1 MSALSVDIEPEPFR
15 IPLSSNDAQS
25 SSDSSSDSGRLE
37 GDSADKSNID
47 ITDNDNILQNDSIY
61 RPHRLSILTNAGS
74 ERASTLI
81 GSDDDLDRGTENV
94 FDSVRTRVNEGI
106 TPVRVESIFDLSS
119 SPPDMTSSLALKKN
133 RGVPYVDEI
142 GVSPTSDVFRGLTP
156 PPVKVDGWLAN
167 RQDDTDDINWGSDW
181 ESSKNSKTE
190 NTPLGPGGIPM
201 ITRRSESSAAI
212 LKNNLRDNGSRSSFE
227 DWNAEWEGDNHSN
240 LGSSPAA
247 TRQGAATWRVKTK
260 GKSASSKEGP
270 NLSHSRSQSLPVR
283 TARHSKP
290 RNPNTLF
297 LVEN

>member
-1 MSALSVDIEPEPFR
+1 MSVLNIDIEPEPFR
-15 IPLSSNDAQS
+15 IPLSSNDTES

-37 GDSADKSNID
+37 GESV
-47 ITDNDNILQNDSIY
+47 DNDNILQNDSIY

-81 GSDDDLDRGTENV
+81 GSDDGLDRGTENV
-94 FDSVRTRVNEGI
+94 FDSVRTRVNEGV

-119 SPPDMTSSLALKKN
+119 SSPDMASPLALKKN

-142 GVSPTSDVFRGLTP
+142 GVSPTSDAFRGLT

-181 ESSKNSKTE
+181 ESSKNPKTE
-190 NTPLGPGGIPM
+190 NTPLGLGGIPM
-201 ITRRSESSAAI
+201 TARRSESSAAI
-212 LKNNLRDNGSRSSFE
+212 LKSTLRDNGSRSSFE
-227 DWNAEWEGDNHSN
+227 DWNTEWEGDSHSN
-240 LGSSPAA
+240 LGSSPTT
-247 TRQGAATWRVKTK
+247 TRGAATWRVKTK

-283 TARHSKP
+283 TARHSKS
-290 RNPNTLF
+290 RNPSTHF
-297 LVEN
+297 LVKN